1 LIVKEN
7 GEYSDPI
14 IIRAHH
20 LLCMQG
26 FQGYGYSKDFERHM
40 EMIITFLNSN
50 PSTEIQIITYVDEI
64 CSKCPYRVEGK
75 CAKDRGIE
83 RIDNFVL
90 EFTAIEEN
98 QIYSFDNAIKIVN
111 NDLDHNDVM
120 IICDKCSWKNK
131 CLFFLEN
138 TA

>member
-1 LIVKEN
+1 
-7 GEYSDPI
+7 
-14 IIRAHH
+14 
-20 LLCMQG
+20 MQG

-40 EMIITFLNSN
+40 GMIITFLNSN
-50 PSTEIQIITYVDEI
+50 PLTEIQIITYVDEI
-64 CSKCPYRVEGK
+64 CSKCPYCVEGK

-90 EFTAIEEN
+90 EFTAIREN

-120 IICDKCSWKNK
+120 IICGKCSWKNK